1 VTRVSPVDVAIIV
14 AYFAVVLGIGIYFS
28 RSRHTS
34 TDYFL
39 ASRDVGWFAVGASL
53 FATNI
58 SSEHFIGLSGSGA
71 STGLPIGH
79 FEWLACLIVLLLGW
93 VFVPFYHR
101 ARVFT
106 MPEFLER
113 RYNPACRMYLTSISI
128 IAYVL
133 TKIAVA
139 LYAGA
144 LLLKFTVGW
153 DFYTSAIVLVIL
165 TGIYTI
171 SGGLAAVIYTEVV
184 QAFILIGGA
193 LLLTFIGLDR
203 VGGFAGLRSTLPPD
217 FFNMIRPLSDPNFP
231 WTGIFLGA
239 PILGIWYWCTDQVI
253 VQKTLSARSIPQAR
267 AGSIFAGYL
276 KILPVFILVL
286 PGLIARALYPDVTG
300 DEAFP
305 SLVVRLLPPGL
316 TGIMVAAL
324 LAAVMS
330 SLSATFNSS
339 STLITF
345 DFYKRL
351 HPEASEKRLVYIGR
365 VATAAMVV
373 LGILWVP
380 FMKYISSQL
389 FIYLQSVQAYIS
401 PPIAAVFLLGVFWK
415 RMNGQGAFAS
425 LLTGLVLGGARF
437 VLEVWH
443 GMRPLEV
450 VWAVGLVRINFLH
463 YAVYMFLICTAVLVG
478 VSLLTAE
485 PPRRQLRGL
494 TYATARDPA
503 EESEEEQKE
512 EAASPRMHRANIVF
526 SVLLVLVL
534 VALWYHFR

>member
-1 VTRVSPVDVAIIV
+1 MPTIDIIII
-14 AYFAVVLGIGIYFS
+14 ATYFTVVLGIGFYFS
-28 RSRHTS
+28 RSRRTS

-39 ASRDVGWFAVGASL
+39 AGRDVGWFAVGASL

-71 STGLPIGH
+71 STGLAIGH
-79 FEWLACLIVLLLGW
+79 FEWLACLIVLVLGW

-101 ARVFT
+101 SRVFT
-106 MPEFLER
+106 MPEFLEK
-113 RYNPACRMYLTSISI
+113 RYNPACRMYLTTISI

-139 LYAGA
+139 LYAGS
-144 LLLKFTVGW
+144 LLLRYTIGW
-153 DFYTSAIVLVIL
+153 DFYTSVIVLVVL

-171 SGGLAAVIYTEVV
+171 AGGLAAVIYTEVV

-193 LLLTFIGLDR
+193 SVLTLVGLDQ
-203 VGGFAGLRSTLPPD
+203 VGGFSGLRASLPPD
-217 FFNMIRPLSDPNFP
+217 YFDMIRPMSDPDFP

-253 VQKTLSARSIPQAR
+253 VQKTLSARNIQQAR
-267 AGSIFAGYL
+267 LGAIFSGFL

-286 PGLIARALYPDVTG
+286 PGLIAKALYPEISG
-300 DEAFP
+300 DEAYP
-305 SLVVRLLPPGL
+305 TLVIRLLPPGL
-316 TGIMVAAL
+316 TGLMVAAL

-330 SLSATFNSS
+330 SLSATFNSA

-351 HPEASEKRLVYIGR
+351 RPDATEHRLVTVGR
-365 VATAAMVV
+365 ISTGVLVL

-401 PPIAAVFLLGVFWK
+401 PPIAAVFLFGVFWK
-415 RMNGQGAFAS
+415 RVNGQGALAA
-425 LLTGLVLGGARF
+425 LLTGFFLGAIRF

-443 GMRPLEV
+443 GMQPFGEG
-450 VWAVGLVRINFLH
+450 WALSLVKINFLH
-463 YAVYMFLICTAVLVG
+463 YAIYMFLICTAVLVA
-478 VSLLTAE
+478 VSLLTPE
-485 PPRRQLRGL
+485 ISRSRLRGL
-494 TYATARDPA
+494 TFATAADPTEDQTGTA
-503 EESEEEQKE
+503 TEEPGSSRLQTLSLFLTI
-512 EAASPRMHRANIVF
+512 ALIVILI
-526 SVLLVLVL
+526 S
-534 VALWYHFR
+534 LWYYFR

>member
-1 VTRVSPVDVAIIV
+1 MGTQVPAVDVAIIAV
-14 AYFAVVLGIGIYFS
+14 YFAAVLGVGFYFS
-28 RSRHTS
+28 RGRRTS

-39 ASRDVGWFAVGASL
+39 AGRDVGWFAVGASL

-101 ARVFT
+101 SGVFT

-113 RYNPACRMYLTSISI
+113 RYNRACRMYLTTISI

-144 LLLKFTVGW
+144 LLLRYTVGW
-153 DFYTSAIVLVIL
+153 DFYTSAIVLVVL

-193 LLLTFIGLDR
+193 AILTVVGLDQA
-203 VGGFAGLRSTLPPD
+203 GGFTGLRASLPPD
-217 FFNMIRPLSDPNFP
+217 YFDMIRPMSDPDFP

-253 VQKTLSARSIPQAR
+253 VQKTLSARNIAHAR
-267 AGSIFAGYL
+267 MGSIFAGYL

-286 PGLIARALYPDVTG
+286 PGLIAKVLYPQVSG

-305 SLVVRLLPPGL
+305 TLVVRLLPPGL
-316 TGIMVAAL
+316 TGLMVAAM

-351 HPEASEKRLVYIGR
+351 NPEASERRLVMVGR
-365 VATAAMVV
+365 LSTAVLVV
-373 LGILWVP
+373 VGILWVP
-380 FMKYISSQL
+380 FMKYISNHI

-401 PPIAAVFLLGVFWK
+401 PPIASVFLLGVFWK
-415 RMNGQGAFAS
+415 RVNGQGAFAALIMG
-425 LLTGLVLGGARF
+425 LLLGSTRF
-437 VLEVWH
+437 ILEVWH
-443 GMRPLEV
+443 GITPFGGGWV
-450 VWAVGLVRINFLH
+450 VALVKINFLH
-463 YAVYMFLICTAVLVG
+463 YAVYMFLICTAVLVV
-478 VSLLTAE
+478 VSLLTPE
-485 PPRRQLRGL
+485 PSREQLRGL
-494 TYATARDPA
+494 TFATTDTADD
-503 EESEEEQKE
+503 SETGD
-512 EAASPRMHRANIVF
+512 SPRRRSLSLF
-526 SVLLVLVL
+526 LTGTLVLIL
-534 VALWYHFR
+534 LSLWYWFR

>member
-1 VTRVSPVDVAIIV
+1 VTQVPTIDIVII
-14 AYFAVVLGIGIYFS
+14 ASYFAVVLGIGFYFS
-28 RSRHTS
+28 RSRQTS

-101 ARVFT
+101 SRVFT

-113 RYNPACRMYLTSISI
+113 RYNHACRMYLTSISI

-144 LLLKFTVGW
+144 LLLKFTIGW
-153 DFYTSAIVLVIL
+153 DFYTSAIVLVVL

-193 LLLTFIGLDR
+193 LLLTLVGLDR
-203 VGGFAGLRSTLPPD
+203 VGGFAGLRAALPPD
-217 FFNMIRPLSDPNFP
+217 YFDMIRPLSDPDFP

-253 VQKTLSARSIPQAR
+253 VQKTLSARNVAQGR
-267 AGSIFAGYL
+267 LGSIFAGYL

-286 PGLIARALYPDVTG
+286 PGLVAKVLYPEVSG

-305 SLVVRLLPPGL
+305 TLVVRLLPPGL
-316 TGIMVAAL
+316 TGILVAAL

-345 DFYKRL
+345 DFYQRL
-351 HPEASEKRLVYIGR
+351 HPGASERQLVHVGR
-365 VATAAMVV
+365 VATGVMVV

-415 RMNGQGAFAS
+415 RVNGAGAFAA
-425 LLTGLVLGGARF
+425 LITGLVLGGVRF
-437 VLEVWH
+437 ILEVWN
-443 GMRPLEV
+443 GIQPFGPGWILT
-450 VWAVGLVRINFLH
+450 LVKINFLH
-463 YAVYMFLICTAVLVG
+463 YAVYMFLVCTAVLVI
-478 VSLLTAE
+478 VSLLTPA
-485 PPRRQLRGL
+485 PSRRQLRGL
-494 TYATARDPA
+494 TYATAADTGEEGATVA
-503 EESEEEQKE
+503 EVGDTPRLR
-512 EAASPRMHRANIVF
+512 AASWF
-526 SVLLVLVL
+526 FTLLLIL
-534 VALWYHFR
+534 TLISLWYYFR

>member
-1 VTRVSPVDVAIIV
+1 MAKVPLIDMVIIV
-14 AYFAVVLGIGIYFS
+14 AYFAIVLGIGFYFS
-28 RSRHTS
+28 RSRRTS

-79 FEWLACLIVLLLGW
+79 FEWLACLVVLLLGW

-101 ARVFT
+101 SRVFT

-113 RYNPACRMYLTSISI
+113 RYNPACRMYLTTISI

-133 TKIAVA
+133 TKIAVS

-144 LLLKFTVGW
+144 LLLKATVGW
-153 DFYTSAIVLVIL
+153 DFYTSAIVLVVL
-165 TGIYTI
+165 TGVYTI
-171 SGGLAAVIYTEVV
+171 SGGLAAVIYTDVV

-193 LLLTFIGLDR
+193 FILTVAGLNQ
-203 VGGFAGLRSTLPPD
+203 VGGFGGLRASLPPD
-217 FFNMIRPLSDPNFP
+217 FFDMIRPMSDPEFP

-253 VQKTLSARSIPQAR
+253 VQKTLSARNIPQAR
-267 AGSIFAGYL
+267 LGSIFAGYL

-286 PGLIARALYPDVTG
+286 PGLIAKALYPDVTG
-300 DEAFP
+300 DNAYP
-305 SLVVRLLPPGL
+305 LLVIRLLPPGL
-316 TGIMVAAL
+316 TGLMVAAL
-324 LAAVMS
+324 LAALMS
-330 SLSATFNSS
+330 SLSSTFNSS

-345 DFYKRL
+345 DFYKRI
-351 HPEASEKRLVYIGR
+351 HPEASERRLVTIGR
-365 VATAAMVV
+365 ITTAILVV
-373 LGILWVP
+373 LGVLWVP

-415 RMNGQGAFAS
+415 RVNGAGAFAA
-425 LLTGLVLGGARF
+425 LLTGLGLGGLRF

-443 GMRPLEV
+443 GMRPFSEPWV
-450 VWAVGLVRINFLH
+450 VGLVKINFLH
-463 YAVYMFLICTAVLVG
+463 YALYMFLICTLVLVG
-478 VSLLTAE
+478 VSLLTPE
-485 PPRRQLRGL
+485 PTRRQLRGL
-494 TYATARDPA
+494 TFATATDPGDDPD
-503 EESEEEQKE
+503 E
-512 EAASPRMHRANIVF
+512 EATEPPESRRARLASWVF
-526 SVLLVLVL
+526 SVALALILIG
-534 VALWYHFR
+534 LWYHFR